1 MVRLTARMPSIP
13 RFCARPNDGST
24 EAAPPVL
31 PGCDLSL
38 RILFP
43 NPLSFGFHAFSKDT
57 VDRRLIA
64 RPLSPQPVQRVHV
77 RPQANRHYSRE
88 MRDQSQAF
96 DIVHNYANGLFDEV
110 FCNEI
115 SGPGVWWPGPISGS
129 PMNYSG

>member
-1 MVRLTARMPSIP
+1 MWRSPA
-13 RFCARPNDGST
+13 CATLKRRKA
-24 EAAPPVL
+24 EAVCETL
-31 PGCDLSL
+31 NTSPGAS
-38 RILFP
+38 
-43 NPLSFGFHAFSKDT
+43 
-57 VDRRLIA
+57 
-64 RPLSPQPVQRVHV
+64 
-77 RPQANRHYSRE
+77 RHYSRE

>member
-1 MVRLTARMPSIP
+1 MPICDQKI
-13 RFCARPNDGST
+13 RT
-24 EAAPPVL
+24 EWPW
-31 PGCDLSL
+31 
-38 RILFP
+38 
-43 NPLSFGFHAFSKDT
+43 
-57 VDRRLIA
+57 
-64 RPLSPQPVQRVHV
+64 PQPGEPVIVVSDSIWQYVPVTQIETVNSLLGIITNTFQNDPHLYT
-77 RPQANRHYSRE
+77 QAVEQLEQELDGVSRHYSRE

>member
-1 MVRLTARMPSIP
+1 
-13 RFCARPNDGST
+13 
-24 EAAPPVL
+24 
-31 PGCDLSL
+31 
-38 RILFP
+38 
-43 NPLSFGFHAFSKDT
+43 
-57 VDRRLIA
+57 
-64 RPLSPQPVQRVHV
+64 
-77 RPQANRHYSRE
+77 